1 VSLLQHN
8 WSQSRSISAT
18 VMLSAT
24 PSPQVEVAAAARS
37 EPKCAKTSA
46 RQLPDLCDADR
57 VFRMLEL
64 LGGLSLVT
72 DIGTG
77 SPLEESLKRCL
88 VATRLARKLGCTDS
102 EVSDVLYTAL
112 LQHLGCT
119 AYAHEVAKVWGDDVV
134 TTRVNFLS
142 SSGEPKD
149 MWRLWIPGAARAT
162 GRSKARVL
170 ATTVVTAG
178 RMDSE
183 GRAATCEV
191 ARSASQGLRLPQ
203 PVQDGLSHMFAM
215 WNGKGF
221 PNTSGETI
229 PLTARIMQVAFTAV
243 MFALHANTEV
253 AIAEVRRRARGQ
265 LDPKIAD
272 LLIEQADELLSDLEE
287 VDAYQAVLDAEPA
300 PVRRVE
306 KAELANVARTFGNL
320 VDLKSPWLHG
330 HSSGVG
336 DLAAAAAGML
346 GMREHMDTV
355 RIAGYLHDLGRVGVS
370 SAIWDKAG
378 PLSTTERDQVRL
390 HAYHSERILD
400 RIPPLTA
407 LAKLAGQHHEHC
419 DGSGYHRGAT
429 AAQLSMPSR
438 VLACAD
444 TYRRLIED
452 RPYRRALAP
461 MRAADRLE
469 ADAKAGRLDTDATAA
484 VIEAAGLSRR
494 VRRPRPAD
502 LTERQVEVLRLVSRG
517 LSNADI
523 AAQLVLSRRTVEH
536 HVQDIYL
543 KIGVST
549 RAGAAMFAMQHGLV
563 DQSH

>member
-1 VSLLQHN
+1 
-8 WSQSRSISAT
+8 
-18 VMLSAT
+18 MLG
-24 PSPQVEVAAAARS
+24 
-37 EPKCAKTSA
+37 
-46 RQLPDLCDADR
+46 
-57 VFRMLEL
+57 L

-88 VATRLARKLGCTDS
+88 VATRLARISGCTEA

-119 AYAHEVAKVWGDDVV
+119 AYAHEVARVWGDDVV
-134 TTRVNFLS
+134 TTRANFLS
-142 SSGEPKD
+142 SSGDAKD
-149 MWRLWIPGAARAT
+149 MWRLWIPAAAKAT
-162 GRSKARVL
+162 GRSKVRVL
-170 ATTVVTAG
+170 ATTVVTG
-178 RMDSE
+178 RRMDAE

-191 ARSASQGLRLPQ
+191 ARAASRGLGLPE
-203 PVQDGLSHMFAM
+203 PVQDGLTHMFAM
-215 WNGKGF
+215 WNGDGF
-221 PNTSGETI
+221 PDTAGVAI
-229 PLTARIMQVAFTAV
+229 PIAARIMQVAFTAV
-243 MFALHANTEV
+243 MFTLHANTDV
-253 AIAEVRRRARGQ
+253 ALAEVRRRAGAQ
-265 LDPKIAD
+265 LDPDISD
-272 LLIEQADELLSDLEE
+272 LLIQRADEVLADVDQ
-287 VDAYQAVLDAEPA
+287 VDAYQAVLDAEPT

-306 KAELANVARTFGNL
+306 KAELADVARTFGNL

-346 GMREHMDTV
+346 GLREDLNTV

-378 PLSTTERDQVRL
+378 PLSTTERDQARL

-400 RIPPLTA
+400 RVPPLTA
-407 LAKLAGQHHEHC
+407 LAALAGQHHERC

-438 VLACAD
+438 VLASAD
-444 TYRRLIED
+444 TYRRWIED
-452 RPYRRALAP
+452 RPYRRALTPA
-461 MRAADRLE
+461 RAADRLE
-469 ADAKAGRLDTDATAA
+469 AEAKAGRLDTDATAA
-484 VIEAAGLSRR
+484 VIEAAGLGRR
-494 VRRPRPAD
+494 ARRPRPAD

-517 LSNADI
+517 LSNAEI
-523 AAQLVLSRRTVEH
+523 AERLVLSRRTVEH

-549 RAGAAMFAMQHGLV
+549 RAGAAMFSMQHGLL
-563 DQSH
+563 DQSG